1 MKRLFTRIALLA
13 IFAGAFMSSCTEDE
27 YSMENGSE
35 IEYSY
40 KTTMSPVNRLN
51 PNDSIGVLHNIHL
64 DSIISLLCDNYAD
77 ADAIHQDTLNRIVR
91 DYFFNIYDK
100 DIVVEVFDEKTY
112 RVEDN
117 KTIDTI
123 LTGAKFSEETK
134 KGIFSLLE
142 IVNTMENTGYEP
154 YYDTIC
160 NFEKNIIS
168 NSNTISQE
176 EKQILLSFTSV
187 LRHSLYYWYEENPSA
202 KVSEKWQIAVA
213 DAKGALTGGLQ
224 GVGIGKEVGGTVG
237 ASIGAGVGA
246 VIGAVEASIEKAAE
260 LDKIKQKEKDKENQ
274 EKPKE

>member
-1 MKRLFTRIALLA
+1 
-13 IFAGAFMSSCTEDE
+13 
-27 YSMENGSE
+27 
-35 IEYSY
+35 
-40 KTTMSPVNRLN
+40 
-51 PNDSIGVLHNIHL
+51 
-64 DSIISLLCDNYAD
+64 
-77 ADAIHQDTLNRIVR
+77 
-91 DYFFNIYDK
+91 
-100 DIVVEVFDEKTY
+100 
-112 RVEDN
+112 
-117 KTIDTI
+117 
-123 LTGAKFSEETK
+123 
-134 KGIFSLLE
+134 
-142 IVNTMENTGYEP
+142 MENTGYEP